1 MDAMVESQGLRYFLN
16 NFNNKIVLE
25 TIARMTF
32 KEKIE
37 QLIDTGDKEN
47 ITLAF
52 QLATSQ
58 KIGGF
63 ILIGVDFCGADLGA
77 AYLYGA
83 DLRGANL
90 NKANLSNANLSTVDL
105 PGAKLRRT
113 NLSKTNLSNADLSDA
128 DLCNAYFKDTV
139 VLGLD
144 LSYADLSS
152 AYLSDV
158 RFHTRRDFAD
168 VAIRLVLV
176 HWLLH
181 VAPL

>member
-1 MDAMVESQGLRYFLN
+1 MWLKLVFIGQSSFFVSYLKGLGPKIAADPMDAMVESQGLRYFLN

-105 PGAKLRRT
+105 PGAKI
-113 NLSKTNLSNADLSDA
+113 A
-128 DLCNAYFKDTV
+128 
-139 VLGLD
+139 
-144 LSYADLSS
+144 SYKLKQNK
-152 AYLSDV
+152 LKQC
-158 RFHTRRDFAD
+158 
-168 VAIRLVLV
+168 RLK
-176 HWLLH
+176 
-181 VAPL
+181 